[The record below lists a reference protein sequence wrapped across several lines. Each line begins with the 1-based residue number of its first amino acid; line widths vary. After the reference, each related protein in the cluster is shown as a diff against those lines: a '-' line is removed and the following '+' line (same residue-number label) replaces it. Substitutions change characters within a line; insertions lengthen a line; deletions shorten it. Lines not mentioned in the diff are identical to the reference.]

1 MAEKSTM
8 ENQEKQII
16 SRKRVA
22 DHGEVL
28 TARREVNA
36 MLDLVKPET
45 ERIESRFLEP
55 ACGTGNF
62 LIVIL
67 ERKLAVIGRKL
78 SRLENSLSEDEKRPG
93 WKVRFYEPDSL
104 QVLSSIYGIDI
115 LSDSIRTARTR
126 LLSHFLESYRRI
138 TGQGPSREL
147 TARARF
153 ILRKNILRG
162 DAIHTRDQVTIRSV
176 PGLDQIIFTEWSRT
190 GNDLSGREF
199 RFDSLSEKMK
209 FDVIIGN
216 PPYQLNVG
224 NTGGNRSKAKSI
236 YHLFMQSAMDLS
248 PSYVVMITPSRW
260 MTKTNEGIPKKW
272 VDQMLASDQFRIIHD
287 FEDAGECF
295 PGVTIMGGV
304 NYFLWEKGY
313 NGPCQYVYH
322 KGDRVFSRVSPLNK
336 LNCGIVVRDPMACR
350 IIDKIAKVEPEYYTD
365 PERNFSHLVSTKD
378 FYTTKTALTSSWAA
392 FETKPTAQCCIKY
405 YCNQANHKTPFGW
418 IREDQIPKHRQTIR
432 LHKVLIPAANG
443 SRDSVLGKP
452 FYAEPGSV
460 CSQTYLVIGYDP
472 EHPFTDQDQCVN
484 VISYV
489 KTRFFRYLVSIK
501 KKTQNGPRGVYQFVP
516 MQDFSKPWTD
526 EELFRKY
533 GLTADE
539 TAFIKSRIRAM
550 D

>member
-1 MAEKSTM
+1 MTEKSTM
-8 ENQEKQII
+8 EKQEKQII

-28 TARREVNA
+28 TARREVDA
-36 MLDLVKPET
+36 MLDLVRPET

-62 LIVIL
+62 LVAIL

-78 SRLENSLSEDEKRPG
+78 VRLENSLSEGEKRYG
-93 WKVRFYEPDSL
+93 WKARFYEPDSL
-104 QVLSSIYGIDI
+104 QALSSIYGIDI
-115 LSDSIRTARTR
+115 LPDSIRTARTR
-126 LLSHFLESYRRI
+126 LLEYFLESYRRI

-147 TARARF
+147 TARARS
-153 ILRKNILRG
+153 IVRKNLLHG
-162 DAIHTRDQVTIRSV
+162 DAIHTRDQVTIRGV

-199 RFDSLSEKMK
+199 RFDARFETMK
-209 FDVIIGN
+209 FEVIIGN

-224 NTGGNRSKAKSI
+224 NAGGNRSKAKSI
-236 YHLFMQSAMDLS
+236 YHLFLQFAINLS

-272 VDQMLASDQFRIIHD
+272 IDRMLASNRFRIIHD
-287 FEDAGECF
+287 FEDSRECF
-295 PGVTIMGGV
+295 PGVSIMGGV

-322 KGDRVFSRVSPLNK
+322 KGGREFSRLSPLNK
-336 LNCGIVVRDPMACR
+336 LNCGIVVRDPVACG
-350 IIDKIAKVEPEYYTD
+350 IIEKIAQTEKAYYLT

-378 FYTTKTALTSSWAA
+378 FYTTKTALTSSWAEFA
-392 FETKPTAQCCIKY
+392 TKQTARCRIKY
-405 YCNQANHKTPFGW
+405 YCNQSNHKTPFGW
-418 IREDQIPKHRQTIR
+418 IREDQIPKNRQTVR

-443 SRDSVLGKP
+443 SRFLVLGKP

-460 CSQTYLVIGYDP
+460 CSQTYLVIGHDP
-472 EHPFTDQDQCVN
+472 EHPFTDQDQCEN
-484 VISYV
+484 VISYI

-516 MQDFSKPWTD
+516 MQDFSKLWTD

-539 TAFIKSRIRAM
+539 TAVINSHIREM